1 MFAFDLTVTVPVLL
15 SIGSIVFA
23 WFRTR
28 RIAVDGRFQ
37 EADARFKTGS
47 DRMDRHESRIQSLE
61 QTVKAMPDR
70 QDLHKIELALER
82 VSGTMGRMEAV
93 MEGNQQ
99 IMARLELI
107 VSRHEDH
114 LLGANR

>member
-1 MFAFDLTVTVPVLL
+1 MILTFDATVTLPL
-15 SIGSIVFA
+15 IVSVATLIFA

-28 RIAVDGRFQ
+28 RSAVD
-37 EADARFKTGS
+37 ERFKSGA
-47 DRMDRHESRIQSLE
+47 DRMDRHESRLQTLE
-61 QTVKAMPDR
+61 QTVKSMPGREDV
-70 QDLHKIELALER
+70 HKIELALER

-99 IMARLELI
+99 IMSRLEII

-114 LLGANR
+114 LLGANK